1 MAFKEK
7 PLEETAQKQEEE
19 AAAGI
24 RGAGGSDKEINAKI

>member
-7 PLEETAQKQEEE
+7 HLEEADTKQEE

-24 RGAGGSDKEINAKI
+24 RGAGGSDKEMNVKI